1 MTLSRRTFLR
11 LSLGAAGLTAAGY
24 YLGRKFLLPTWKET
38 VFIAPARSYQAD
50 LANVLLVGFQELG
63 VRPEEIKG
71 KRILLKPNLVE
82 PNLAS
87 PHINTHPLVVRGAAE
102 AFLRLGAATVVV
114 AEGPGH
120 IHDTLLVLEESG
132 LAEVL
137 QEDRIAFVDLN
148 YEQGFSQL
156 NAGGFS
162 SLKTLTFPAALKQV
176 DWIVSLAKLKTHHW
190 AGVTLSLKNL
200 FGVMPGMFYGWPKNV
215 LHVAGISQC
224 ILDIAATLKPHFAIV
239 DGIVGMEGDGPIMGT
254 PKEAGVLVM
263 GRNLT
268 AVDATCARIMGIDP
282 FRVKY
287 LAAADGRLGPVA
299 ASHIHQRGAAVTTVC
314 SRFQLLQKIP
324 AHQELSG

>member
-1 MTLSRRTFLR
+1 MTISRRNFLAG
-11 LSLGAAGLTAAGY
+11 LLGAAGLTASGY
-24 YLGRKFLLPTWKET
+24 YLGGKIFLPTWEET
-38 VFIAPARSYQAD
+38 VFIAPVRSYQAD
-50 LANVLLVGFQELG
+50 LANVLLLGFQELG

-82 PNLAS
+82 PNLGS
-87 PHINTHPLVVRGAAE
+87 PHINTHPLVVRGAVE
-102 AFLRLGAATVVV
+102 AFLKLGAATVVV

-137 QEDRIAFVDLN
+137 REDRIPFVDLN
-148 YEQGFSQL
+148 YESGFSQI

-162 SLKTLTFPAALKQV
+162 RLQTLTFSATLKQV
-176 DWIVSLAKLKTHHW
+176 DWIVSLAKLKTHHIT
-190 AGVTLSLKNL
+190 GVTLSLKNL
-200 FGVMPGMFYGWPKNV
+200 FGLMPGMYYGWPKNV
-215 LHVAGISQC
+215 LHVAGINQC
-224 ILDIAATLKPHFAIV
+224 ILDIAATVKPHFAIV

-282 FRVKY
+282 FRVNY
-287 LAAADGRLGPVA
+287 LAAAAGRLGPVA
-299 ASHIHQRGAAVTTVC
+299 APRIHQRGAAVTTVC
-314 SRFQLLQKIP
+314 SRFQLLKKIP
-324 AHQELSG
+324 AHRELIG